1 VGITLWEYIDAD
13 MKGKLR
19 ENLLK
24 WHVEQKMGTPSIA
37 KKLVEEYG
45 YSVEQRT
52 VWRWLQ
58 QEGI

>member
-1 VGITLWEYIDAD
+1 MAITLWEYIDAD

-19 ENLLK
+19 ENLVK
-24 WHVEQKMGTPSIA
+24 WHVEENMGTPAIA
-37 KKLVEEYG
+37 KKLVDKG